1 MEFNIKEL
9 LDGYV
14 EEEIELKPRR
24 SPRPEK
30 IEALV
35 LAKLEG
41 AEAPVTRPRPARRI
55 LRVLPIAALLA
66 CLLSVTAYAVSSL
79 LSERVYTRSDS
90 RGDVVLNLGA
100 PESAEFQ
107 AAADWERRL
116 EELLEA
122 GENDGSSDFPEGSR
136 EALYAQNGAF
146 TQAARDA
153 LDEILDRY
161 GLTMAARLARV
172 QDPEEL
178 YALTGRSAFLPPLG
192 ALGQDPW
199 TGPDPDIP
207 GSEHQILR
215 PFGILYEGGSL
226 EYSGTALLSGDRTVP
241 YELTLAAN
249 GSFIRGAGI
258 FTEGDSFEEWTYSA
272 PGGPE
277 LLLDLGESR
286 AFVSAQLEHGAVFL
300 FVRCGTAPHDEDTDS
315 GRVAAYSGFARLD
328 RELLEE
334 LASSFDYAALD
345 ALCVFKCDPRVP

>member
-1 MEFNIKEL
+1 MEFDIKEL

-14 EEEIELKPRR
+14 EEEIELRPRR
-24 SPRPEK
+24 SPRPER

-35 LAKLEG
+35 RAQLEG
-41 AEAPVTRPRPARRI
+41 AGAPVSRPRPARRL
-55 LRVLPIAALLA
+55 LRALPVAALLA

-79 LSERVYTRSDS
+79 LSERVYTRSDTQ
-90 RGDVVLNLGA
+90 GDVVLNLGT

-107 AAADWERRL
+107 AAAEWERRL
-116 EELLEA
+116 MELMES
-122 GENDGSSDFPEGSR
+122 GENDGGSSDFPEGSR

-161 GLTMAARLARV
+161 GLTMAARLARF
-172 QDPEEL
+172 QEPEEL
-178 YALTGRSAFLPPLG
+178 YALTGTAPFLPPLG
-192 ALGQDPW
+192 ALGRDPSS
-199 TGPDPDIP
+199 
-207 GSEHQILR
+207 SEPQILR
-215 PFGILYEGGSL
+215 PAGTLYEGGSL
-226 EYSGTALLSGDRTVP
+226 EYACTALLSGDRTVP

-258 FTEGDSFEEWTYSA
+258 FTRGDDFEEWTYTV

-286 AFVSAQLEHGAVFL
+286 AFVSARLEHGAVFL

-315 GRVAAYSGFARLD
+315 GRVAAYSGFALLD

>member
-1 MEFNIKEL
+1 MEFDIKEL
-9 LDGYV
+9 LDGYI

-24 SPRPEK
+24 SLRPEK

-35 LAKLEG
+35 RAKLEET
-41 AEAPVTRPRPARRI
+41 EAPAYRPRPARRLLRI
-55 LRVLPIAALLA
+55 LPLVALLA

-79 LSERVYTRSDS
+79 LSERVYTRSDTQ
-90 RGDVVLNLGA
+90 GDVVLNLGA

-107 AAADWERRL
+107 AAANWERRL
-116 EELLEA
+116 AELQES
-122 GENDGSSDFPEGSR
+122 GENDIGPSNFPEGSR

-146 TQAARDA
+146 TQASRDA

-161 GLTMAARLARV
+161 GLSMAARLARF
-172 QDPEEL
+172 QEPEEL
-178 YALTGRSAFLPPLG
+178 YALTGTAPFLPPLG
-192 ALGQDPW
+192 ALGQDPSS
-199 TGPDPDIP
+199 
-207 GSEHQILR
+207 SEPQILR
-215 PFGILYEGGSL
+215 PSGTLYEGGSL
-226 EYSGTALLSGDRTVP
+226 EYAGTALLSGDRTVP

-258 FTEGDSFEEWTYSA
+258 FTRGDDFEEWTYA
-272 PGGPE
+272 VPGGPE

-286 AFVSAQLEHGAVFL
+286 AFISARLEHGAVFL
-300 FVRCGTAPHDEDTDS
+300 FVRCGTAPHDENTDS

-345 ALCVFKCDPRVP
+345 ALCAK